1 MLLPPEST
9 TLARLD
15 VLVMSSRDVTQ
26 EGLEAAAEQLKEM
39 AGNGETR
46 VQIPGLTSDRL
57 LAKDARLKSF
67 CASGGKWHLCECD
80 VQSVVQRQLEPRD
93 AFRRGSLLPV
103 RPVNSLKRGDVMSAS
118 RSSGFTF
125 RREDVVAGGDVV
137 AAEAQDLQLHRAERS
152 SEKYL
157 LRRIEL
163 PVGLFVQLALLHRGS
178 LETLD
183 LHGLSMKEA
192 RVARRLKLLSG
203 FKRCACDLGLGM

>member
-57 LAKDARLKSF
+57 LAKDARLKKF

-80 VQSVVQRQLEPRD
+80 VQSVVRRQLEPRA

-103 RPVNSLKRGDVMSAS
+103 RPVRPV
-118 RSSGFTF
+118 SSMPMGSTGFTF
-125 RREDVVAGGDVV
+125 RREDVVTGGDVV
-137 AAEAQDLQLHRAERS
+137 AAEVQEVMQLHRTEKMS
-152 SEKYL
+152 DKYL

-192 RVARRLKLLSG
+192 RVARPLRKLG
-203 FKRCACDLGLGM
+203 AFKR

>member
-57 LAKDARLKSF
+57 LAKDAQLKSF
-67 CASGGKWHLCECD
+67 CAFSGKWHLCECD
-80 VQSVVQRQLEPRD
+80 VHSVVQSQLEPRA

-103 RPVNSLKRGDVMSAS
+103 SQDSMMNAS
-118 RSSGFTF
+118 RESGFTF
-125 RREDVVAGGDVV
+125 RREDVVAGGDVA
-137 AAEAQDLQLHRAERS
+137 AAEAQDVLQVHRI
-152 SEKYL
+152 KY

-192 RVARRLKLLSG
+192 RVARQLKLLSE
-203 FKRCACDLGLGM
+203 FKR

>member
-15 VLVMSSRDVTQ
+15 VLVMSSRDVTP
-26 EGLEAAAEQLKEM
+26 EGLQAAAQRLKEM

-46 VQIPGLTSDRL
+46 VRIPGLTSDRL

-192 RVARRLKLLSG
+192 RVARPLRKLG
-203 FKRCACDLGLGM
+203 AFKR